1 MIPEI
6 TYLQQIE
13 FLCAEITEQDR
24 LKKGIRIKIEVFD
37 LGIYVTGTADGHA
50 VVKLVEKEEQ
60 IPDAISEI
68 EERFKFLQAETE
80 RLQDKYGRA

>member
-6 TYLQQIE
+6 TYFDQITS
-13 FLCAEITEQDR
+13 LCAEITEEDR
-24 LKKGIRIKIEVFD
+24 LKKEIKIKIEVFD
-37 LGIYVTGTADGHA
+37 LGIYVTGTFDGHA

-60 IPDAISEI
+60 IPGAITEI

-80 RLQDKYGRA
+80 RLQAKYGRT